1 MAARPRRI
9 EVGQLVYIPVDV
21 KPGMFPTEMRFYG
34 NVMDKTIAGYVQTKQ
49 LAGDN
54 KLMAVVIGVSN
65 KIATIALSG
74 EAAQS
79 KVLEVPFDFIWKHAH
94 L

>member
-1 MAARPRRI
+1 MAARPQRI
-9 EVGQLVYIPVDV
+9 EVGQLVYIPVEV

-34 NVMDKTIAGYVQTKQ
+34 SVMDKIIAGYVQTKQ

-54 KLMAVVIGVSN
+54 KLMAVVIGVSK
-65 KIATIALSG
+65 KIATIVLSG
-74 EAAQS
+74 EAVQS
-79 KVLEVPFDFIWKHAH
+79 KVLEVPFDFVRKHAH